1 MTDLLKYLQSV
12 PQSVVDSFEEDFGT
26 NGFDLLMSGTV
37 EEAKELLENYLE

>member
-37 EEAKELLENYLE
+37 EEAKELLSNYFN

>member
-12 PQSVVDSFEEDFGT
+12 PQSVVEGFERDFGT

-37 EEAKELLENYLE
+37 EEAKELLANYFN